1 MRRGLRRAVVG
12 TAAISH
18 VANKSAQAGAAQAQQ
33 AAAAQA
39 QPAPVAAAPPAPPPA
54 ATDAMDS
61 KVEQLTKLADLN
73 KAGILSDEEFA
84 AEKAKILAS

>member
-1 MRRGLRRAVVG
+1 MLRRAVVG
-12 TAAISH
+12 AAAVHH
-18 VANKSAQAGAAQAQQ
+18 VAEKSAEAGAAQAQQ

-39 QPAPVAAAPPAPPPA
+39 PVAPVAAPPQAAPAS

-61 KVEQLTKLADLN
+61 KVEELTKLAELN
-73 KAGILSDEEFA
+73 KAGVLTDEEFA

>member
-1 MRRGLRRAVVG
+1 MPRALRRAVIG
-12 TAAISH
+12 TAAVSH

-39 QPAPVAAAPPAPPPA
+39 QPAAAAAPQAAPPS
-54 ATDAMDS
+54 ATDAMDA
-61 KVEQLTKLADLN
+61 KVAQLTKLADLN